1 MLPFAHRITSPH
13 NPKVAFVRSLHTGKG
28 RKAAQAFLIEGP
40 HLIQEAAR
48 AHIRPDLVMVDPATV
63 EHSPLK
69 ANLAFWEGEGVEV
82 FAVPPEIMAR
92 VSEAQTPQGIIAVVT
107 HDRVAPER
115 LASQRQGRFRPLVLV
130 LDDISD
136 PGNAGTILRS
146 ALAADVDVV
155 LLTPNCVDAFAPKV
169 VRAASGAHFHLP
181 IRIDQS
187 WNAVASLLAGAP
199 AMRQVL
205 VADAAGDTDYAAI
218 DYTQRTAII
227 IGNEARGP
235 SAAARARATRHIRI
249 PMYNHVESLNAGIAA
264 SIILFEGVR
273 QRRAAETHETHETQ

>member
-1 MLPFAHRITSPH
+1 MLPFAHPITSLH
-13 NPKVAFVRSLHTGKG
+13 NAKVAFVRSLHSGKG
-28 RKAAQAFLIEGP
+28 RKAAHAFLIEGP

-48 AHIRPDLVMVDPATV
+48 AHIRPDLVMVDPAAVTRG
-63 EHSPLK
+63 PLK
-69 ANLAFWEGEGVEV
+69 ASLAFWADDGVEV
-82 FAVPPEIMAR
+82 FTVSAEIMER
-92 VSEAQTPQGIIAVVT
+92 MSEAQTPQGVLAVVAQ
-107 HDRVAPER
+107 DRVTPER
-115 LASQRQGRFRPLVLV
+115 LVGQRQGRFRPLVLV

-146 ALAADVDVV
+146 ALAADVDIV

-181 IRIDQS
+181 LRLDQS
-187 WNAVASLLAGAP
+187 WNAIASHLAGAP
-199 AMRQVL
+199 TMQQVI
-205 VADAAGDTDYAAI
+205 VADAAGDMDYAAI

-227 IGNEARGP
+227 IGNEAHGP

-273 QRRAAETHETHETQ
+273 QRRAADAQ